1 MLSPGHCNNPE
12 EFAQRSN
19 KSDSNNADFK
29 RKREVKDMVQYLVD
43 CYMKRFSRL
52 QGFSAHTR
60 FARYALLQMTLTLLL
75 QLTF

>member
-1 MLSPGHCNNPE
+1 
-12 EFAQRSN
+12 
-19 KSDSNNADFK
+19 
-29 RKREVKDMVQYLVD
+29 MVQYLVD